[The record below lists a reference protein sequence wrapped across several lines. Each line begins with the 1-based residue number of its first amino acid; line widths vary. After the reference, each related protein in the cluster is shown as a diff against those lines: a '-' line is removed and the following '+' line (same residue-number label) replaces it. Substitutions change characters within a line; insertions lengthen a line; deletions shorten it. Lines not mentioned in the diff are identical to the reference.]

1 MAQSGR
7 KTIKIEAP
15 IIITSDGTP
24 VWMDRN
30 WAVDFFD
37 WLSQVKLNDKLSGLQ
52 HMDSKVKLTFVS
64 AKDCTMFGLKYASK
78 IKRKK

>member
-15 IIITSDGTP
+15 VMLIEGTP
-24 VWMDRN
+24 VWMDKD

-37 WLSQVKLNDKLSGLQ
+37 WLGKTKLKVSGMKHMQNKLQ
-52 HMDSKVKLTFVS
+52 LT
-64 AKDCTMFGLKYASK
+64 LSK
-78 IKRKK
+78 IVSNFTFTLVIPPFQHSYL

>member
-15 IIITSDGTP
+15 VMLIEGTP
-24 VWMDRN
+24 VWMDKD

-37 WLSQVKLNDKLSGLQ
+37 WLGKTKLKVSGMKHMQNKLQ
-52 HMDSKVKLTFVS
+52 LTFVTP
-64 AKDCTMFGLKYASK
+64 KECTMFGLKYAS
-78 IKRKK
+78 RKK

>member
-15 IIITSDGTP
+15 VMLIEGTP
-24 VWMDRN
+24 IWMDKN

-37 WLSQVKLNDKLSGLQ
+37 WLGKTKLKVSGMKHMQNKLQ
-52 HMDSKVKLTFVS
+52 LTFVTP
-64 AKDCTMFGLKYASK
+64 KDCTMFGLKYAG
-78 IKRKK
+78 RKK

>member
-15 IIITSDGTP
+15 VMLIEGTP
-24 VWMDRN
+24 SWMDKN

-37 WLSQVKLNDKLSGLQ
+37 WLGKTKLKVSGMKHMQNKLQ
-52 HMDSKVKLTFVS
+52 LTFVTP
-64 AKDCTMFGLKYASK
+64 KECTMFGLKYAG
-78 IKRKK
+78 RKK

>member
-1 MAQSGR
+1 MATSGR

-24 VWMDRN
+24 VWMDKE

-37 WLSQVKLNDKLSGLQ
+37 WVGKTKLKISGVK
-52 HMDSKVKLTFVS
+52 HMDNKLQLTFVTP
-64 AKDCTMFGLKYASK
+64 KDCTMFGLKYAG
-78 IKRKK
+78 RKK

>member
-24 VWMDRN
+24 VWMN
-30 WAVDFFD
+30 KEWAVDFFD
-37 WLSQVKLNDKLSGLQ
+37 WLGKSKLKISGMKHMNNKLQS
-52 HMDSKVKLTFVS
+52 TFTTP
-64 AKDCTMFGLKYASK
+64 KECTMFGLKYAG
-78 IKRKK
+78 RKK

>member
-15 IIITSDGTP
+15 VMLIEGTP
-24 VWMDRN
+24 VWMDKD

-37 WLSQVKLNDKLSGLQ
+37 WLGKTKLKVSGMKHMQNKLQ
-52 HMDSKVKLTFVS
+52 LTFVTP
-64 AKDCTMFGLKYASK
+64 KECTMFGLKYAG
-78 IKRKK
+78 RKK

>member
-15 IIITSDGTP
+15 VMLIDGP
-24 VWMDRN
+24 PIWMDKN

-37 WLSQVKLNDKLSGLQ
+37 WLGKTKLKVSGMKHMQNKLQ
-52 HMDSKVKLTFVS
+52 LTFVTP
-64 AKDCTMFGLKYASK
+64 KDCTMFGLKYAS
-78 IKRKK
+78 RKK

>member
-15 IIITSDGTP
+15 VMLVEGTP
-24 VWMDRN
+24 IWMDKN

-37 WLSQVKLNDKLSGLQ
+37 WLGKTKLKVSGMKHMQNKLQ
-52 HMDSKVKLTFVS
+52 LTFVTPN
-64 AKDCTMFGLKYASK
+64 DCTMFGLKYAG
-78 IKRKK
+78 RKK

>member
-1 MAQSGR
+1 MALAGR
-7 KTIKIEAP
+7 KTIKIDAP

-37 WLSQVKLNDKLSGLQ
+37 WLSHVKLNDKLSGLQ
-52 HMDSKVKLTFVS
+52 HMNSKVKLTFVS

>member
-24 VWMDRN
+24 VWMN
-30 WAVDFFD
+30 KEWAVDFFD
-37 WLSQVKLNDKLSGLQ
+37 WLGKSKLKISGMKHMNNKLQ
-52 HMDSKVKLTFVS
+52 LTFVTP
-64 AKDCTMFGLKYASK
+64 KDCTVFGLKYAG
-78 IKRKK
+78 RKK

>member
-15 IIITSDGTP
+15 VMLIEGTP
-24 VWMDRN
+24 IWMDKN

-37 WLSQVKLNDKLSGLQ
+37 WLGKTKLKVSGMKHMQNKL
-52 HMDSKVKLTFVS
+52 KLTFVTP
-64 AKDCTMFGLKYASK
+64 KECTMFGLKYAG
-78 IKRKK
+78 RKK

>member
-1 MAQSGR
+1 MSGR
-7 KTIKIEAP
+7 KSIKIEAP

-24 VWMDRN
+24 VWMDKE

-37 WLSQVKLNDKLSGLQ
+37 WMSEVKLNNKLSGLQ

-64 AKDCTMFGLKYASK
+64 AKDCTMFGLKYAA
-78 IKRKK
+78 RKK

>member
-24 VWMDRN
+24 VWMDKE

-37 WLSQVKLNDKLSGLQ
+37 WVGKTKFKISGVKHMNNKLQ
-52 HMDSKVKLTFVS
+52 LTFVTP
-64 AKDCTMFGLKYASK
+64 KDCTMFGLKYAG
-78 IKRKK
+78 RKK

>member
-24 VWMDRN
+24 VWMDKD

-37 WLSQVKLNDKLSGLQ
+37 WVGKTKLKISGVKHMNNKLQ
-52 HMDSKVKLTFVS
+52 LTFVTP
-64 AKDCTMFGLKYASK
+64 KDCTMFGLKYAG
-78 IKRKK
+78 RKK

>member
-24 VWMDRN
+24 VWMDKE
-30 WAVDFFD
+30 WAVTSLTG
-37 WLSQVKLNDKLSGLQ
+37 WVKLN
-52 HMDSKVKLTFVS
+52 
-64 AKDCTMFGLKYASK
+64 
-78 IKRKK
+78 

>member
-24 VWMDRN
+24 VWMN
-30 WAVDFFD
+30 KEWAVDFFD
-37 WLSQVKLNDKLSGLQ
+37 WLGKTKLKISGVK
-52 HMDSKVKLTFVS
+52 HMDNKLQLTFTTP
-64 AKDCTMFGLKYASK
+64 KDCTMFGLKYAT
-78 IKRKK
+78 RKK

>member
-15 IIITSDGTP
+15 VMLIEGTP
-24 VWMDRN
+24 VWMDKE

-37 WLSQVKLNDKLSGLQ
+37 WLGKTKLKVSGMKHMQNKLQ
-52 HMDSKVKLTFVS
+52 LTFVTP
-64 AKDCTMFGLKYASK
+64 KECTMFGLKYAS
-78 IKRKK
+78 RKK

>member
-15 IIITSDGTP
+15 VMLIEGTP
-24 VWMDRN
+24 IWMDKN

-37 WLSQVKLNDKLSGLQ
+37 WLGKTKLKVSGMKHMQNKLQ
-52 HMDSKVKLTFVS
+52 LTFVTP
-64 AKDCTMFGLKYASK
+64 KDCTMFALKYAS
-78 IKRKK
+78 RKK

>member
-24 VWMDRN
+24 VWMDKE

-37 WLSQVKLNDKLSGLQ
+37 WVGKTKLKISGVKHMNNKLQ
-52 HMDSKVKLTFVS
+52 LTFVTP
-64 AKDCTMFGLKYASK
+64 KDCTMFGLKYAG
-78 IKRKK
+78 RKK

>member
-15 IIITSDGTP
+15 VMLIEGTP
-24 VWMDRN
+24 IWMEKN

-37 WLSQVKLNDKLSGLQ
+37 WLGKTKLKVSGMKHMQNKLQ
-52 HMDSKVKLTFVS
+52 LTFVTP
-64 AKDCTMFGLKYASK
+64 KECTMFGLKYAG
-78 IKRKK
+78 RKK

>member
-24 VWMDRN
+24 VWMDKE

-37 WLSQVKLNDKLSGLQ
+37 WVGKTKLKISGVK
-52 HMDSKVKLTFVS
+52 HMDNKLQLTFVTP
-64 AKDCTMFGLKYASK
+64 KDCTMFGLKYAG
-78 IKRKK
+78 RKK